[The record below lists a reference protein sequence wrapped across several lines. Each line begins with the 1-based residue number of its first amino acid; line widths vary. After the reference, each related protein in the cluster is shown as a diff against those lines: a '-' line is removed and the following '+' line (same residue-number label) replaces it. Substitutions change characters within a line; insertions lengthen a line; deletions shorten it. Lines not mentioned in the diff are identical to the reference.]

1 MLLAVGTSESDPG
14 SHTCAS
20 ACQLPQCSAFRRKTG
35 RRRRGPPITTRRH
48 RLDHPAR
55 LSPVPLSWSAAV
67 TGQVRALFGSTS
79 VMKVNEF
86 VRLAAKLV
94 QVNRSLTPPDRLRP
108 FNVAS
113 EHSRAS
119 CRRQVSRD
127 RPLERES
134 RTIDRGVTN
143 QCLWRLSRLGR
154 PAPGKIYWRAL
165 RISALRRL
173 RSDSSR
179 SSLGSRGREAP
190 VSYDSARRTSSGWIA
205 PAH

>member
-1 MLLAVGTSESDPG
+1 MLRLQKKDGEATPG
-14 SHTCAS
+14 ANNHHSQAAPRPRSTC
-20 ACQLPQCSAFRRKTG
+20 P
-35 RRRRGPPITTRRH
+35 
-48 RLDHPAR
+48 
-55 LSPVPLSWSAAV
+55 SPVLLSWSAAV

-94 QVNRSLTPPDRLRP
+94 QVSRNLKPPDRLRP
-108 FNVAS
+108 FNAAS

-154 PAPGKIYWRAL
+154 PAPGKIYSRAL

-179 SSLGSRGREAP
+179 SSLGSRGREAAP